1 MSEKI
6 KIKATLH
13 DGDTYT
19 VRGTS
24 VVHALATFISNR
36 LTKDEVDILQG
47 ILKVSEK
54 FSKSLNTVPSNSAAE
69 PTPSSNAVLAER
81 IVELD
86 RKLSQ
91 YMVAAKGQTNTIDN
105 LLAEIDRLKAVNNDL
120 QVELVGV
127 NRSNMNLE
135 KSVLITQGDC
145 RALKESN
152 EASSKQ
158 IFELLAEIKALE
170 THKLDSGHVIE
181 NFRKKTHGM
190 EDDLATYEKRH
201 AAMQAK
207 VLELQEENRVM
218 DNLIAVKQKD
228 LAHYTEV
235 IADLK
240 HICSGYS
247 GKIDALEKQV
257 ALQSSHAA
265 SLENQLVD
273 RVRALDIQSS
283 NVASL
288 NRKYSSVCQYL
299 VNFRDAF
306 NRYTGSVD
314 GSEFQR
320 NAVANL
326 QKLLAMYPEIV
337 ETDSDKTTSAVEWQA
352 PAERGTEGY

>member
-24 VVHALATFISNR
+24 VVNALATFISNR
-36 LTKDEVDILQG
+36 LNKEEVDRLQG
-47 ILKVSEK
+47 ILKVTEA
-54 FSKSLNTVPSNSAAE
+54 SKQYLNKICSNPAKTAKNSVYEVDRKLGVVAP
-69 PTPSSNAVLAER
+69 PTTAPEPSSNAVLAER

-86 RKLSQ
+86 RRLSQ
-91 YMVAAKGQTNTIDN
+91 YMDVGKSHVESINGLIDEVSRLRGENTSLIQRNDSLRAA
-105 LLAEIDRLKAVNNDL
+105 
-120 QVELVGV
+120 VE
-127 NRSNMNLE
+127 NRDV
-135 KSVLITQGDC
+135 SV
-145 RALKESN
+145 RSYHAK
-152 EASSKQ
+152 
-158 IFELLAEIKALE
+158 
-170 THKLDSGHVIE
+170 IE
-181 NFRKKTHGM
+181 GM
-190 EDDLATYEKRH
+190 TGDLATYEKRH

-207 VLELQEENRVM
+207 VLDLQEENRVM

-288 NRKYSSVCQYL
+288 NRKYSSVRQYL

-326 QKLLAMYPEIV
+326 QNLLAMYPEIV